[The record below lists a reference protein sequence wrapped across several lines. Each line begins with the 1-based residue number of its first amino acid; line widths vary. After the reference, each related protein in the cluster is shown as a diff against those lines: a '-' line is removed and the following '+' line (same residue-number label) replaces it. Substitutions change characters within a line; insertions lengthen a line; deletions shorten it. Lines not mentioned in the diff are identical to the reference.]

1 MQFVLI
7 KMPKPVRLH
16 KEMLDSVKWREGR
29 EADNIESTEQP
40 K

>member
-7 KMPKPVRLH
+7 KIPKYVHLH
-16 KEMLDSVKWREGR
+16 KEMLDSVKWGR
-29 EADNIESTEQP
+29 GRKAGNTESTKQP